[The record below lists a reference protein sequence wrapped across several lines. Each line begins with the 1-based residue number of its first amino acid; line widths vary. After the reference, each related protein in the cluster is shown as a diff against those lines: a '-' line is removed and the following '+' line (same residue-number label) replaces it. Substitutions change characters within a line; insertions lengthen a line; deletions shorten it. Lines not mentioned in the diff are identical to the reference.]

1 METTTTTTTV
11 PIGQSS
17 PQVQY
22 GWKCPT
28 CGAVMA
34 PWQSVCINCSGI
46 NKPYVGV
53 GDFYPT
59 WWHQVTCQPNLE
71 NTSAPIGGTTY
82 STPKQEL
89 QTLVKNMKL

>member
-1 METTTTTTTV
+1 MGTTTTTTTV
-11 PIGQSS
+11 PIGQSCSS
-17 PQVQY
+17 PQIQY
-22 GWKCPT
+22 GWKCPI

-46 NKPYVGV
+46 NKPYVGI

-59 WWHQVTCQPNLE
+59 WWNNVTCE
-71 NTSAPIGGTTY
+71 VATTSPQGTTY